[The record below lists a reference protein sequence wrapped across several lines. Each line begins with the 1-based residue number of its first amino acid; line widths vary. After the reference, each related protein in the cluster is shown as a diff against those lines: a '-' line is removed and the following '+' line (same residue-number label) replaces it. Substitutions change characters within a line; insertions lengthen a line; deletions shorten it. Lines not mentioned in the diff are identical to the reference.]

1 MYTRDSLAYRLSL
14 SVACKPIVFVCC
26 PDVCD
31 RYWAMEACD
40 ALRLLVPLGRHVE
53 ADRGSS
59 QRAVVDGHGS
69 PVVMH
74 QSHCRPFTSIPADAC
89 ALSHMFVS
97 HYLIGVNMTYSW
109 RCVHTLHSIVVVV
122 LVWAYPVWCRMCTD
136 RTGGSCQSSI
146 QAPVTALPQDQARS
160 GCLHTR
166 RPFMSHRCTS
176 TIGMFGYV
184 YHAVTPGGQSPSHRV

>member
-1 MYTRDSLAYRLSL
+1 M
-14 SVACKPIVFVCC
+14 CC

-31 RYWAMEACD
+31 RYWTLETCN
-40 ALRLLVPLGRHVE
+40 ALRLLVPLGHHVE

-69 PVVMH
+69 PIVMH
-74 QSHCRPFTSIPADAC
+74 QSHCRPFTSMTADAC

-136 RTGGSCQSSI
+136 RTGGPCQSGI
-146 QAPVTALPQDQARS
+146 RTPVWHVPPYQACTD
-160 GCLHTR
+160 CIHNR
-166 RPFMSHRCTS
+166 RLFVL
-176 TIGMFGYV
+176 Y
-184 YHAVTPGGQSPSHRV
+184 YHASTVVIVCHS